1 MNNQELTI
9 EDVSEA
15 FATEFAS
22 NPNALKKFLMKYPQF
37 SIELVDL
44 SRGLSHMAV
53 LEDDPSRDDET
64 FLSASLQRFKTT
76 QVQTN
81 NLQSAPDNLFK
92 TVAKK
97 FKIPY
102 LILLS
107 IRERRIEP
115 STISDHFLKL
125 FSRALGTT
133 PLDLQ
138 SFLSQP
144 INVTVRANKS
154 DQKPAVPSKVA
165 FEQILNDAQ
174 ISSEKLAELLEKG
187 Q

>member
-1 MNNQELTI
+1 ME
-9 EDVSEA
+9 
-15 FATEFAS
+15 
-22 NPNALKKFLMKYPQF
+22 YPQF

-44 SRGLSHMAV
+44 SRELSRMAI
-53 LEDDPSRDDET
+53 LQDDPSRDDEN
-64 FLSASLQRFKTT
+64 FVNASLQRFKTT
-76 QVQTN
+76 QIQTN
-81 NLQSAPDNLFK
+81 NLQAAPDNLFK

-97 FKIPY
+97 LKIPY

-107 IRERRIEP
+107 IRERRVEP
-115 STISDHFLKL
+115 STISEQFLKL
-125 FSRALGTT
+125 FARALGTT

-154 DQKPAVPSKVA
+154 DQKPVLPSKVA

-174 ISSEKLAELLEKG
+174 ISSEELTELLEKG